1 MKIFAPRG
9 AFTLIELMVTTAI
22 IGVVGLVLFSLLNI
36 NMILGA
42 KNTAINT
49 THEQA
54 RVASLDML
62 QDLHSSI
69 SVPALTDATGTVYSS
84 PPVSGY
90 AEGISFQKWASGP
103 YAIRSDATT
112 SQNVIHVALLSTQT
126 IPTYYGANT
135 QKLIIPTLQIEDFI
149 TAIGGTNT
157 DLSITLAN
165 NIKLPIKGTGS
176 TGGHIVCFITDCC
189 SYTVSNNTLQR
200 SYRGNSY
207 TVSSKLMNATPF
219 YLPSAITGGAFAL
232 SNSDVKYNNRG
243 YKSANVLLNGQVAIK
258 AQLTTSQ

>member
-1 MKIFAPRG
+1 MKISSPRSG
-9 AFTLIELMVTTAI
+9 FTLVELMVTTAI

-54 RVASLDML
+54 RVATLDML

-69 SVPALTDATGTVYSS
+69 SAPALADATGTAYPS
-84 PPVSGY
+84 PAPVF

-103 YAIRSDATT
+103 YAIRTDATT

-135 QKLIIPTLQIEDFI
+135 QKLIIPTLQIEDYI

-157 DLSITLAN
+157 DLSITLAS
-165 NIKLPIKGTGS
+165 NIKVPIKGTGS

-189 SYTVSNNTLQR
+189 SYTVSNNTLKWN
-200 SYRGNSY
+200 YRGNSY
-207 TVSSKLMNATPF
+207 TVGGSIMNATPF
-219 YLPSAITGGAFAL
+219 YLPSAIAGGAFAL
-232 SNSDVKYNNRG
+232 SNSDVKFNNRG